1 METLK
6 EGVWAQDSFVGALV
20 RTTQEMNHRK
30 GIQVQGRSQ
39 KEEGNRT
46 GTTPPPHTHTPPSP
60 WNTHT
65 TQLILFFLP
74 LGPRV
79 AKPHSVLGTHVYR

>member
-46 GTTPPPHTHTPPSP
+46 GTTPPPHTHPALPMEHTHYTAHTLFSSP
-60 WNTHT
+60 GS
-65 TQLILFFLP
+65 P
-74 LGPRV
+74 CC
-79 AKPHSVLGTHVYR
+79 

>member
-46 GTTPPPHTHTPPSP
+46 GTTPPHTHTPRPP
-60 WNTHT
+60 HGTHT
-65 TQLILFFLP
+65 LHSSYSFFFP
-74 LGPRV
+74 WVP
-79 AKPHSVLGTHVYR
+79 VLLSPTLC